1 MASKPLVARPETEV
15 YQTWSVSALAG
26 LVVERHHAVF
36 VFSMSGL

>member
-26 LVVERHHAVF
+26 LVERHHAVF
-36 VFSMSGL
+36 VFLMSGL